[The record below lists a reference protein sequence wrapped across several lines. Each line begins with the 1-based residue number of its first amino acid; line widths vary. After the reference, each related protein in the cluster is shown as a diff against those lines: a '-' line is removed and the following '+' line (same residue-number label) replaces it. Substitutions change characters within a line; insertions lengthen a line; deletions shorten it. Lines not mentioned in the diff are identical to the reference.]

1 MGIKADV
8 IKYITDKLQDVSPET
23 VDIYT
28 ERFSTMSDKQVQD
41 YINKY
46 GIRMI
51 QTDEVDSPT
60 LDKFIKKMNIVTE
73 ER

>member
-1 MGIKADV
+1 MGIKTDV

-28 ERFSTMSDKQVQD
+28 ERFSTMTDKQVQD
-41 YINKY
+41 YINRY

-60 LDKFIKKMNIVTE
+60 LDK
-73 ER
+73 R